1 MRADGRRTK
10 GLTAIEQAIPHIMPK
25 RVDAQNYVTEY
36 VDEEIIKDYIR
47 SVKQQKGVRMSRM
60 AVIIAAYYLAALQ
73 HPYINRFVVGSRVYD
88 RNHFCVSFVMLKK
101 RADGS
106 SDQTTVK
113 VFMEPTDDIFT
124 INQRINDVIEKNSEP
139 KHENNTDKFA
149 AFMFSLPVLPYL
161 VMALVRFL
169 DRFGLLPR
177 AIIDLSPFHT
187 SMFITNLA
195 SINTTHIYHHVY
207 EFGTT
212 SVFPQRG
219 QVHSQ
224 LPRRGAGQEAD
235 PHQRGHGRA
244 HLHRP
249 PLRPVQQDP
258 PAVSAEPGAAGAGE
272 PGVCGDRRIRKE
284 TAKPAAA
291 RAAAGLFRLFRDNE
305 SDLPGAVQG
314 KFSFGGEVVADL
326 CPVPHRQG

>member
-47 SVKQQKGVRMSRM
+47 RVRKEKGVRLTRMS
-60 AVIIAAYYLAALQ
+60 VIIAAYYMAALQ
-73 HPYINRFVVGSRVYD
+73 HPYVNRFVVHSKIYD

-101 RADGS
+101 RADGTP
-106 SDQTTVK
+106 DETTVK
-113 VFMEPTDDIFT
+113 VFMDPKDDIFT
-124 INQRINDVIEKNSEP
+124 INQRINDIIEKNSEP

-149 AFMFSLPVLPYL
+149 SFMFAIPVLPYL
-161 VMALVRFL
+161 VMAVARFL
-169 DRFGLLPR
+169 DRVGLLPR

-212 SVFPQRG
+212 SVFLSVGKCIPNYMTGELDKKLIPISVVMDERICTGHDYALFNKTLQRY
-219 QVHSQ
+219 
-224 LPRRGAGQEAD
+224 
-235 PHQRGHGRA
+235 
-244 HLHRP
+244 
-249 PLRPVQQDP
+249 LREPWLLEQANREPV
-258 PAVSAEPGAAGAGE
+258 GAAE
-272 PGVCGDRRIRKE
+272 S
-284 TAKPAAA
+284 AK
-291 RAAAGLFRLFRDNE
+291 
-305 SDLPGAVQG
+305 
-314 KFSFGGEVVADL
+314 
-326 CPVPHRQG
+326 